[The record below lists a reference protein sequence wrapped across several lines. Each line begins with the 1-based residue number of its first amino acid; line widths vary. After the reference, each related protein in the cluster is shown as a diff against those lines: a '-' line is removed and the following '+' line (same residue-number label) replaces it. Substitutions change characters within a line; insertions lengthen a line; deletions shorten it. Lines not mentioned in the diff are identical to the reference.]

1 MAYTVFALKWRPQDF
16 DSVVGQDHIVGTLK
30 NAIQKNRL
38 AHAYLFTGPRGV
50 GKTSTARILAKAL
63 NCKEGPTATPCQ
75 KCPSCLG
82 INQGNSLDV
91 IEIDGAS
98 NRGIDEI
105 RALRENVKFAPTQGR
120 YKVYIIDEVHQIT
133 PDGFNAL
140 LKTLEEPPEFVKFI
154 FATTHPQKVMPT
166 IVSRCQRMDFR
177 RIPVI
182 EIIAQLEKIIR
193 EEKVKVDKDV
203 LFAVAKSSD
212 GSLRD
217 AESVLDQLVSF
228 SQGAVSLKDAI
239 SVLGMVEQD
248 VLFSIADK
256 IIQKDPQG
264 ALELFTGIIDDGKD
278 PAVFLVNLIEHFRN
292 LMVAKVSKADTKLVD
307 LPQEVC
313 DRLLKQSQQLSLE
326 EIFTAFNILVTT
338 QEMSKRLDS
347 QRIPL
352 EISLVRLAYKPDGHV
367 PSRNVHGSAAPKHS
381 AVTDSSRSQNQGVTS
396 DNNSHR
402 PEGRGTTSDSR
413 SHSQSPQ
420 DNNLISDNHL
430 SWGKVRS
437 VISRSK
443 EQSPVDNVNEPPA
456 EGESGKHTQ
465 EEQGH
470 EPPEE
475 AGGDLPPGQVKQEE
489 ISLEQVK
496 GIWGNAINILAGKK
510 MSVSTYLSEGEPDKI
525 HANTLTVSFPKNYSL
540 HKESLEE
547 KDNRDLVEKIISELC
562 HAQIRLNFILV
573 AQAKHDHSA
582 HDHPFIK
589 SALEMFGG
597 RVVKE
602 D

>member
-16 DSVVGQDHIVGTLK
+16 ESIVGQDHIVGTLK

-38 AHAYLFTGPRGV
+38 ANAYLFTGPRGV

-63 NCKEGPTATPCQ
+63 NCKEGPTIKPCQ
-75 KCPSCLG
+75 KCSSCLG
-82 INQGNSLDV
+82 INQGNSFDV

-105 RALRENVKFAPTQGR
+105 RALRENVKFSPTQGK

-166 IVSRCQRMDFR
+166 IISRCQRMDFR

-182 EIIAQLEKIIR
+182 EIISQLEKIVC
-193 EEKVKVDKDV
+193 EEKVAVDKEV

-228 SQGAVSLKDAI
+228 SQGNISLKDAI

-248 VLFSIADK
+248 VLFSLTDK
-256 IIQKDPQG
+256 IIQKDPQS
-264 ALELFTGIIDDGKD
+264 ALRLFNEIIDDGKD
-278 PAVFLVNLIEHFRN
+278 PGVFLTNLIEHFRN

-313 DRLLKQSQQLSLE
+313 DRLFKQSQSLSLE

-338 QEMSKRLDS
+338 QEMAKRLDS

-352 EISLVRLAYKPDGHV
+352 EISLVRLAYSKAVSSV
-367 PSRNVHGSAAPKHS
+367 PVGEKLKIPVPKNKEQ
-381 AVTDSSRSQNQGVTS
+381 AVLEETVKDDVPVQVLRESISLDQVKSVWSNIV
-396 DNNSHR
+396 
-402 PEGRGTTSDSR
+402 
-413 SHSQSPQ
+413 
-420 DNNLISDNHL
+420 NNLASI
-430 SWGKVRS
+430 
-437 VISRSK
+437 
-443 EQSPVDNVNEPPA
+443 
-456 EGESGKHTQ
+456 
-465 EEQGH
+465 
-470 EPPEE
+470 
-475 AGGDLPPGQVKQEE
+475 
-489 ISLEQVK
+489 
-496 GIWGNAINILAGKK
+496 K
-510 MSVSTYLSEGEPDKI
+510 MSVSTYLSEGEPTKVQG
-525 HANTLTVSFPKNYSL
+525 NMLTVAFPKNYSL
-540 HKESLEE
+540 HKESLDKKEN
-547 KDNRDLVEKIISELC
+547 KALIEKIASELC
-562 HAQIRLNFILV
+562 NAELRINFILV
-573 AQAKHDHSA
+573 AQARHEQDAHSN
-582 HDHPFIK
+582 PFIK
-589 SALEMFGG
+589 SALDMFGG
-597 RVVKE
+597 RVVRE
-602 D
+602 G

>member
-16 DSVVGQDHIVGTLK
+16 ESIVGQDHIVGTLK

-63 NCKEGPTATPCQ
+63 NCKEGPTVTPCQ
-75 KCPSCLG
+75 KCSSCLG

-105 RALRENVKFAPTQGR
+105 RALRENVKFSPTQGK
-120 YKVYIIDEVHQIT
+120 YKIYIIDEVHQIT

-166 IVSRCQRMDFR
+166 IISRCQRMDFR

-182 EIIAQLEKIIR
+182 EIISQLEKIIR
-193 EEKVKVDKDV
+193 EEKVAVDKEV

-228 SQGAVSLKDAI
+228 SQGVVSLKDAI

-248 VLFSIADK
+248 VLFAITDK

-264 ALELFTGIIDDGKD
+264 ALRLFNEIIDDGKD
-278 PAVFLVNLIEHFRN
+278 PGVFLTNLIEHFRN
-292 LMVAKVSKADTKLVD
+292 LMVAKVSKGDTKLVD

-313 DRLLKQSQQLSLE
+313 DRLLKQSQSLTLE
-326 EIFTAFNILVTT
+326 EIFTAFNILVVT

-352 EISLVRLAYKPDGHV
+352 EISLVRLAYNKLE
-367 PSRNVHGSAAPKHS
+367 SRGL
-381 AVTDSSRSQNQGVTS
+381 
-396 DNNSHR
+396 
-402 PEGRGTTSDSR
+402 TSDSQ
-413 SHSQSPQ
+413 SHKLDNCAPGPVSQPAVS
-420 DNNLISDNHL
+420 
-430 SWGKVRS
+430 S
-437 VISRSK
+437 VASGDKSKKPVLEKEKQVESK
-443 EQSPVDNVNEPPA
+443 EAIKEDVIVQTQH
-456 EGESGKHTQ
+456 ESVSL
-465 EEQGH
+465 
-470 EPPEE
+470 
-475 AGGDLPPGQVKQEE
+475 DQVKSVWNN
-489 ISLEQVK
+489 IVNSL
-496 GIWGNAINILAGKK
+496 ANIK
-510 MSVSTYLSEGEPDKI
+510 MSVSTYLSEGEPTKVQG
-525 HANTLTVSFPKNYSL
+525 NMVTVAFPKNYSL
-540 HKESLEE
+540 HKESLDKKENKAMIE
-547 KDNRDLVEKIISELC
+547 KTASELC
-562 HAQIRLNFILV
+562 NADLRINFILV
-573 AQAKHDHSA
+573 AQARHDQDVHNN
-582 HDHPFIK
+582 PFIK
-589 SALEMFGG
+589 SALDMFGG

-602 D
+602 G